1 MEAMVVDKV
10 VDFPDPLIAV
20 TQVKSTLI
28 LSSVESVR
36 SYGVFERYRK
46 YLDNRYAQDV
56 LESVVGAWLPVDA
69 ALAHYKACDELMLT
83 AEQQLQLGR
92 ITGHGIR
99 QHLTRVAGMLS
110 RGLGVTPWLMFEQFP
125 RLWKRSFDGGGIAVR
140 RHGPKEAEITY
151 THCKLL
157 ESPYFRGALRGV
169 AVGLLESATRRCLMN
184 ELPARNG
191 KMQEARYR
199 ISWV

>member
-1 MEAMVVDKV
+1 MQAVAVETVVG
-10 VDFPDPLIAV
+10 FPEPLAPV

-28 LSSVESVR
+28 LSSIASVR
-36 SYGVFERYRK
+36 SYGVYERYREK
-46 YLDNRYAQDV
+46 LNPKHAAIVLD
-56 LESVVGAWLPVDA
+56 SVVGAWIPVDA
-69 ALAHYKACDELMLT
+69 ALAHYTACDELELGD
-83 AEQQLQLGR
+83 EQQLALGKL
-92 ITGHGIR
+92 TGHGLR

-125 RLWKRSFDGGGIAVR
+125 RFWKRSFDGGGFAITK
-140 RHGPKEAEITY
+140 HGPKEAEILY

-169 AVGLLESATRRCLMN
+169 AVGLLESATRRCLMS
-184 ELPARNG
+184 ELGPRHA
-191 KMQEARYR
+191 KPHEAKYR

>member
-1 MEAMVVDKV
+1 MEAVAAEMVVEY
-10 VDFPDPLIAV
+10 PEPLV
-20 TQVKSTLI
+20 PVHNVKSTLI

-36 SYGVFERYRK
+36 SYGVFDRYRK
-46 YLDNRYAQDV
+46 NLDPRFAEAV
-56 LESVVGAWLPVDA
+56 LESVVGAWISVDA
-69 ALAHYKACDELMLT
+69 ALAHYRACDELMLT
-83 AEQQLQLGR
+83 DEQQLALGK

-125 RLWKRSFDGGGIAVR
+125 RLWKRSFDGGGIAIKK
-140 RHGPKEAEITY
+140 HGPKEAEITY
-151 THCKLL
+151 TACKLL

-169 AVGLLESATRRCLMN
+169 AVGLLESATRKCMMT
-184 ELPARNG
+184 ELAARNP
-191 KMQEARYR
+191 KPHEARYR